1 MSGVGTKKV
10 FENDKVIVWE
20 MALEPGE
27 STGVHTHQNEY
38 FFQVISGST
47 LETISSDGD
56 SLGEFEFETGSTHYL
71 TLEGDSLVYGDMKVP
86 ARHEARNVGTGRY
99 YEILVEL
106 KSR

>member
-20 MALEPGE
+20 MTLEPGE
-27 STGVHTHQNEY
+27 STGLHTHDNEY

-56 SLGEFEFETGSTHYL
+56 SLGEFDFPTGSTHYL
-71 TLEGDSLVYGDMKVP
+71 TLEGDELVYGDLRVP
-86 ARHEARNVGTGRY
+86 AKHDAKNVGASRY

-106 KSR
+106 K